1 MDWPKETFLYILW
14 KLKTVIYY
22 LSASQYMLEAWH
34 SRCDFS
40 LHVSCQKTI
49 KTIYSTT
56 RYKSLWLQVY
66 LVLVIYYSPWWPI
79 KNNKKKVKNST
90 NQKKDQK
97 KKSTTKTNKQA
108 KQQWQIQQQNPTNKQ
123 TKPPSNHTKKRG
135 GGISNYYI
143 MEGLFKINKILQI
156 WYISIFTSAS
166 FCF

>member
-14 KLKTVIYY
+14 ELKTVIYY

-66 LVLVIYYSPWWPI
+66 LVLVIYCSPWWPI
-79 KNNKKKVKNST
+79 KNKKKKVKNST
-90 NQKKDQK
+90 NQKKRPK
-97 KKSTTKTNKQA
+97 KNPPQRQTNKQNNND
-108 KQQWQIQQQNPTNKQ
+108 KSNNKILQTNKQ
-123 TKPPSNHTKKRG
+123 NLHQTVLKKG

-143 MEGLFKINKILQI
+143 MEGLFKMNKILQT
-156 WYISIFTSAS
+156 WYISILTSAS